1 MEILITICARGGS
14 KGIPGKNIKVINEK
28 PLIYYTLKTANA
40 FKEKQEG
47 NINVD
52 IVLSTD
58 SQQIKEVVKEQNL
71 YAETEYTRPDELA
84 TDNAG
89 KLGVIIDVKNF
100 MEQKH
105 QKKYDYVLDMDVT
118 APLRSVEDLE
128 KALALLEENE
138 RAYNIFSVSPCHR
151 NPYFNMVEENKEG
164 FYELSKK
171 GNFVTRQ
178 SSPKVF
184 DMNASFYYYKRAFFE
199 SNCERVVT
207 DRSLVYVVPHLC
219 FDLDEPIDFEFMT
232 FLLTQK
238 RLDFDFNY

>member
-40 FKEKQEG
+40 FKEKHKG
-47 NINVD
+47 KVD

-58 SQQIKEVVKEQNL
+58 SEQIKEVVERQGL
-71 YAETEYTRPDELA
+71 YIETDYTRPEAWA
-84 TDNAG
+84 TDTAG

-105 QKKYDYVLDMDVT
+105 HKKYDYVLDMDVT
-118 APLRSVEDLE
+118 APLRNVDDLE

-164 FYELSKK
+164 FYELCKK
-171 GNFVTRQ
+171 GSFLTRQ
-178 SSPKVF
+178 SAPKVF
-184 DMNASFYYYKRAFFE
+184 DMNASFYFYKRTFFD
-199 SNCERVVT
+199 NDCERVI
-207 DRSLVYVVPHLC
+207 DKSLVYEVPHLC
-219 FDLDEPIDFEFMT
+219 FDLDEPIDFEFMS

>member
-40 FKEKQEG
+40 FKEKYKG
-47 NINVD
+47 KVD

-58 SQQIKEVVKEQNL
+58 SQQIKDVVERQGL
-71 YAETEYTRPDELA
+71 YIETDYTRPEALA
-84 TDNAG
+84 TDTAG

-105 QKKYDYVLDMDVT
+105 HKKYDYVLDMDVT
-118 APLRSVEDLE
+118 APLRNVADLE
-128 KALALLEENE
+128 KALVLLERNAE
-138 RAYNIFSVSPCHR
+138 AYNVFSVSPCHR

-164 FYELSKK
+164 FYELCKK
-171 GNFVTRQ
+171 GSFLTRQ
-178 SSPKVF
+178 SAPKVF
-184 DMNASFYYYKRAFFE
+184 DMNASFYYYKRAFFD
-199 SNCERVVT
+199 NHCEGVIT
-207 DRSLVYVVPHLC
+207 DKSLVYEVPHLC
-219 FDLDEPIDFEFMT
+219 FDLDEPIDFEFMS

-238 RLDFDFNY
+238 KLDFDFNY